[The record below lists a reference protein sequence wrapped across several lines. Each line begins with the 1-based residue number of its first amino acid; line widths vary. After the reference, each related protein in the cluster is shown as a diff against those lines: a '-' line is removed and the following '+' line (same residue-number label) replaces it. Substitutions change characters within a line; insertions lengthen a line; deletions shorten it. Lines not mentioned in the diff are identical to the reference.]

1 MTEMTLFAG
10 LTGPVRD
17 ADEALIPATDSAVTR
32 GDGVFETI
40 LVAGSR
46 PHDLAA
52 HLERLALS
60 ASMLE
65 IAVPPAEAW
74 HPAVAALIA
83 AWAERR
89 PEEADFSMRLTATRS
104 GTRFATAAAI
114 PAATIAA
121 RAGISVILAPDPF
134 NRRVPYLTAAAKTL
148 SYAINMAA
156 LRHATSQGADDVIFT
171 RDDGTVS
178 ESPTATVVL
187 AVGDEFVTPP
197 SGPGTGILDSITARR
212 LAPRRA
218 PVTAGDLRR
227 ADAVYLVSSVRLAAP
242 VIAID
247 GTPRAFDPDRAAR
260 VIDVLLAP

>member
-1 MTEMTLFAG
+1 MTGMTLFAG

-17 ADEALIPATDSAVTR
+17 AGEALIPATDSAVTR

-40 LVAGSR
+40 LVAGSQ

-52 HLERLALS
+52 HLDRLALS
-60 ASMLE
+60 AGLLE
-65 IAVPPAEAW
+65 IDVPVTEAW
-74 HPAVAALIA
+74 YPAVAALVE
-83 AWAERR
+83 AWAERC
-89 PEEADFSMRLTATRS
+89 PGEPDFSLRLTATRS
-104 GTRFATAAAI
+104 GTRFATAASI
-114 PAATIAA
+114 PAETIAA

-156 LRHATSQGADDVIFT
+156 LRHARTRGADDVVFV

-197 SGPGTGILDSITARR
+197 SGPGTGILDSITVRR

-218 PVTAGDLRR
+218 PVTAHELLE

-242 VIAID
+242 VTAID
-247 GTPRAFDPDRAAR
+247 GMPRAHDPERAAR
-260 VIDVLLAP
+260 VIDTLLAR